1 MSEAL
6 RQSLRQP
13 IGEGLAAWSGM
24 CDGALLAEEGPL
36 EPLVF
41 GAYFDL
47 MSTAT
52 EPASVRSQSAR
63 TWLRKR
69 LAGDA
74 ASAAL
79 SQILADCGPPRISTL
94 TLAHYSEPEIGCW
107 QRWLDT
113 EPDNAMALSGL
124 DEAHLQVDAEKI
136 QKALQFLA
144 RCAPELFAELTVLT
158 REILV
163 TRPGGGQ
170 RLYFRGASSFALW
183 GAIAV
188 NPQAHPNWWN
198 YVSTLVHETAH
209 SLLFARARDEP
220 LVLNDPEARY
230 QSPLRAD
237 ARPMDGIFH
246 AAFVSAREACALDQC
261 LAFLDEQTDAESK
274 ALAAIFESELTD
286 SVCAFWDCCD
296 QISEHGQLSALG
308 QQILN
313 EATAFVREHF
323 TVLAEA

>member
-13 IGEGLAAWSGM
+13 IGDGPGAWSGL
-24 CDGALLAEEGPL
+24 DAGPLLEQQGLL
-36 EPLVF
+36 EPLAF

-47 MSTAT
+47 MVSSPEGADGASQTAQ
-52 EPASVRSQSAR
+52 A
-63 TWLRKR
+63 WLRRRFLGDDDLKALHQV
-69 LAGDA
+69 LAEA
-74 ASAAL
+74 
-79 SQILADCGPPRISTL
+79 GPPRVGTL
-94 TLAHYSEPEIGCW
+94 TLLHYSEPEIACW
-107 QRWLDT
+107 RRWLDT
-113 EPDNAMALSGL
+113 EPDNAMVLMGL
-124 DEAHLQVDAEKI
+124 DEASLQAEAEKI
-136 QKALQFLA
+136 EKALRFLA
-144 RCAPELFAELTVLT
+144 RCAPELSAELTVLT
-158 REILV
+158 REVLV
-163 TRPGGGQ
+163 ARPGGGR
-170 RLYFRGASSFALW
+170 RLEFRGASSFALW

-188 NPQAHPNWWN
+188 NQQAHPNWWN

-261 LAFLDEQTDAESK
+261 LAFLDEQPDAESK
-274 ALAAIFESELTD
+274 ALGAIFEAQLNC

-296 QISEHGQLSALG
+296 QISAHGQLSALG
-308 QQILN
+308 QQILD
-313 EATAFVREHF
+313 EATAFVSEQF
-323 TVLAEA
+323 TVLAEV